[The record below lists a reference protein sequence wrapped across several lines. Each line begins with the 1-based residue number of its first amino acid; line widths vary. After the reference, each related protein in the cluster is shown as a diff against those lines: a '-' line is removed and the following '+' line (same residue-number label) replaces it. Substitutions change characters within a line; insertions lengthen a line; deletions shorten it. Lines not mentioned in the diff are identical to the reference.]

1 MCLIAI
7 FSLQDRMLVIRP
19 GAQFLGAGAKV
30 SYVINIEGVS
40 WLILNRL
47 ADQLRHNVINEI

>member
-1 MCLIAI
+1 
-7 FSLQDRMLVIRP
+7 MLVIRP